1 MGGLF
6 GGTTKTTSKSEPWA
20 PQGDALKSA
29 FSSAGDIYNQQK
41 GTAYQGNVYASMDPA
56 TGQAIQSN
64 LDYING
70 QGADNTAALTD
81 AGRSLTD
88 INGYQGALSGFMSSA
103 NADPTKQNIA
113 NAGMYADNPYLT
125 GQIDAAT
132 RDVSRNFHENTIPGI
147 DRAATGS
154 GNINSSRAGIAAGIA
169 QRGAQD
175 QMGDIA
181 SAMRSNAYTS
191 GLGLSEG
198 ARTANL
204 GAQGSAAGLYGT
216 QVGMGLDATT
226 GGNTMAQGNSNAAIG
241 ASGLRQVDAQ
251 GANDMTF
258 ANWQGADT
266 RESDLLNRYYSII
279 GANNWGGTQENTQK
293 TSGNIFGQLLG
304 GAASLA
310 GLGVFGGGKK

>member
-204 GAQGSAAGLYGT
+204 GAMGSAAGLYG
-216 QVGMGLDATT
+216 QQFGQGIDALAAGRDMSLGNFGAEIDASNLFQSDRQGQLDADFTRW
-226 GGNTMAQGNSNAAIG
+226 QGN
-241 ASGLRQVDAQ
+241 
-251 GANDMTF
+251 
-258 ANWQGADT
+258 DT
-266 RESDLLNRYYSII
+266 RDMDLLSRYYGIV
-279 GANNWGGTQENTQK
+279 GANNWGGTQTQK
-293 TSGNIFGQLLG
+293 QKNSILG
-304 GAASLA
+304 SVLGAASLGA
-310 GLGVFGGGKK
+310 GFGLFGGGRGGQ